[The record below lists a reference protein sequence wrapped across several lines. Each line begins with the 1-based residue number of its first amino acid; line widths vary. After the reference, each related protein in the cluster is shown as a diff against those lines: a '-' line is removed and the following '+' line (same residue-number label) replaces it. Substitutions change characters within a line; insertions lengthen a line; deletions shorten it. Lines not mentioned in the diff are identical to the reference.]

1 MIGINALKFKRHDH
15 YLSTAISDAAMVSRS
30 DTEGTKMG
38 WNRWYSLKSY
48 VKSSLWLVPF
58 IALPLY
64 VVAIRIA
71 YLFKQ
76 WLIWIEPWPWGVAGS
91 QRLLETIITMT
102 LTFVVFTFG
111 SLLVAI
117 QIAGGQLTPRIIATT
132 LLSDNAIRFTVGL
145 FIFTL
150 LFATGTLARLETD
163 TDRAIVGIPVLL
175 GFLSIA
181 AFLYL
186 IDYAARL
193 LRPVSIVLRVSEE
206 GRAVIED
213 VYPTMATEEADAT
226 ATDPRP
232 SARPDKV
239 ILYRGRPAI
248 IVAINKNALLT
259 LAEKT
264 QSVVELVPRIGDF
277 VASGEPLFRLYG
289 SRFPEESVLKTMIA
303 FGPERTL
310 EQDATFAFRIIVDI
324 AIKALSKAIND
335 PTTAVL
341 AIDQLQRLL
350 CFVGKRNLTRE
361 TILNQSG
368 ELRVICRTPD
378 WEDFVKLTF
387 SEIRLYGA
395 ENFQIARRLRAVLEY
410 GLQVLPDFRRPALEA
425 ELALLDRRLA
435 QLYEF
440 PEDLELAQTA
450 DSQGLGGSTPSTL
463 RFLPGKPS
471 VSQ

>member
-1 MIGINALKFKRHDH
+1 
-15 YLSTAISDAAMVSRS
+15 
-30 DTEGTKMG
+30 MG
-38 WNRWYSLKSY
+38 WNRLYSLKSY
-48 VKSSLWLVPF
+48 IKSSLWLVPF
-58 IALPLY
+58 IALLLY
-64 VVAIRIA
+64 LMAIRVASLLEPWI
-71 YLFKQ
+71 
-76 WLIWIEPWPWGVAGS
+76 IWIEPWPWGTEGT

-132 LLSDNAIRFTVGL
+132 LLNDNAIRFTVGL
-145 FIFTL
+145 FTFTL
-150 LFATGTLARLETD
+150 LFATGALVRLEAAVPQ
-163 TDRAIVGIPVLL
+163 AIAQIAGLL

-193 LRPVSIVLRVSEE
+193 LRPVSIMLRVSEQ

-213 VYPTMATEEADAT
+213 VYPAMARAEADT
-226 ATDPRP
+226 AASYLRP
-232 SARPDKV
+232 GTEPDKV

-248 IVAINKNALLT
+248 IVAVNKDALLAQ
-259 LAEKT
+259 AEKT
-264 QSVVELVPRIGDF
+264 RSVVELVPRIGDF

-289 SRFPEESVLKTMIA
+289 ILSPDEDKLKSLIA

-310 EQDATFAFRIIVDI
+310 EHDATFAFRIIADI

-350 CFVGKRNLTRE
+350 CFAGKRDLGKEAIFNAA
-361 TILNQSG
+361 G
-368 ELRVICRTPD
+368 ELRLICRTPD

-410 GLQVLPDFRRPALEA
+410 GLQVLPEFRRPALET
-425 ELALLDRRLA
+425 EMALLDRRLA
-435 QLYEF
+435 QIYDF
-440 PEDLELAQTA
+440 PEDLELAKMPDT
-450 DSQGLGGSTPSTL
+450 QGLGGSKSLPPKAQSATGSVTPF
-463 RFLPGKPS
+463 R
-471 VSQ
+471 Q

>member
-1 MIGINALKFKRHDH
+1 M
-15 YLSTAISDAAMVSRS
+15 SWSRL
-30 DTEGTKMG
+30 
-38 WNRWYSLKSY
+38 YSLKSY
-48 VKSSLWLVPF
+48 IKSSLWLVPF
-58 IALPLY
+58 IALLMY
-64 VVAIRIA
+64 IIAIRMA
-71 YLFKQ
+71 YLFEP

-132 LLSDNAIRFTVGL
+132 LLRDNAIRFTVGL

-150 LFATGTLARLETD
+150 LFATGALARLETD
-163 TDRAIVGIPVLL
+163 THHAIIGVAGFL

-193 LRPVSIVLRVSEE
+193 LRPVSIVLRVSEQ

-213 VYPTMATEEADAT
+213 VFPTMATREADA
-226 ATDPRP
+226 ATRDPRP
-232 SARPDKV
+232 STRPDKT
-239 ILYRGRPAI
+239 ILYKGRPAI
-248 IVAINKNALLT
+248 IVAINKSALLK

-264 QSVVELVPRIGDF
+264 QSVIELVPRIGDF

-289 SRFPEESVLKTMIA
+289 NRFPEESVLKAMIA

-335 PTTAVL
+335 PTTAVP

-350 CFVGKRNLTRE
+350 CFVGKRNLTGK

-387 SEIRLYGA
+387 SEIRFYGA

-435 QLYEF
+435 ELYDF
-440 PEDLELAQTA
+440 PEDLALAQMA
-450 DSQGLGGSTPSTL
+450 DSQGLGGSTPSTVRPL
-463 RFLPGKPS
+463 SGT
-471 VSQ
+471 SQIRNSG